1 MRVLATV
8 FLSLA
13 GLAAVAAEPPATE
26 QPAALQRW
34 GILATEEVRATG
46 IADLLGAALAADESL
61 VLVER
66 ELLDRAMKEL
76 DVSTFL
82 GAGSTAARLQ
92 LGKTLA
98 AEGLILL
105 SVDKRPEGQA
115 LRLDLCD
122 CRYGARLRSEWL
134 RHEAADREVAVKRCA
149 ALLDEVRRQYRAG
162 VRRIVCVPDF
172 VSQNLKNTYASMQAA
187 CAQLLQERLI
197 RVPGVAVVEIDEA
210 EAIGRELQLG
220 GTELRDAPAMMTVKG
235 SFRVVDAADKATNLV
250 NLHLDLFDGK
260 ERREVTRDGIPM
272 RDLAA
277 VLTGELATEILQA
290 VDEAAPGLT
299 QRHIADMLAQR
310 AQTFASLGYF
320 DRAASLREAVLMIDP
335 DAAEQRIRLM
345 AERTEPHYPRGY
357 RQRNAPVQQYDVFI
371 EGWQDAN
378 LRDRRIPF
386 FMAHTEALIQRNQV
400 NPREAVYLLE
410 ICRREAYADMEMVIA
425 CFGLR
430 YQESCRVADDRIKT
444 AEAFFWRMAP
454 LVLKLDRGHAE
465 GRNRNQMFL
474 PFQQRPLDE
483 RPGADPM
490 PPAEQDALATYELV
504 LQCLKLGVV
513 GVTRR
518 PQPPINGYPQADAR
532 DLHFNDAGRLAKVAG
547 ILESLAPEDL
557 RPHPEMLL
565 LLSDAVRPL
574 GQWLYDDPRFSAADA
589 RTFLENLAASRRPG
603 VAYCG
608 RFGLASLDASTLDA
622 PQTAKRVTEIDWLV
636 EQYPRVAIT
645 AATPKGSQLRKPQEQ
660 CLKHLKTLR
669 DACMKRIT
677 AAPATVSQP
686 LSSLE
691 KDFRTAPED
700 ILRLAKNPRVV
711 AARVN
716 LQLPYEPRFW
726 LNCGDQFDVIGSP
739 LQVHILRKSGELVEL
754 IDARRL
760 KEPRRG
766 IGDTVRWD
774 GRYLWLVVGNSLR
787 VFDAECRP
795 IGQLD
800 PSEELP
806 EYDSKWLHAFAP
818 GKAIMAC
825 QRWDDTHQHE
835 RGCWFAFIEV
845 KDEGPGKGR
854 LQARVIHEATQLSL
868 EATGDTVDDPR
879 QGFGID
885 WVSEFSFAETEGKRL
900 LFVGRRFLHGTHPKR
915 PARPLAIDLETL
927 EVGVFPHAFP
937 IFGSHGVQTRRFLP
951 HGVVVIQALD
961 GPPQID
967 VWKAPR
973 SAAQPWKTK
982 RVPFNPDAAVLHQGL
997 LYSRQSRSRFDPGTL
1012 EVEEF
1017 VPKGEFIPLR
1027 ELDGIFQSNV
1037 GRSALFGMVFWGKE
1051 RDWDP
1056 AVDWATQVARAKQA
1070 PPPPP
1075 PPPVRPGFGVWRMHV
1090 DDPHAPPPD
1099 YSDHA
1104 VVIPEAFRDK
1114 HYRAM
1119 LRLWAAGA
1127 KLSVHSCPGE
1137 TDLRIHPGWIGD
1149 RDDAAAV
1156 ADLHNIFQFVAI
1168 GVARESI
1175 AAALRGLEDEGDVKC
1190 MVLSA
1195 TPATNADF
1203 QVVGQMRKMEYLT
1216 VCNTEIDDEGL
1227 RVVGKL
1233 EGLISLRLRDET
1245 GKRLTAAGLAH
1256 LRNLPQLQWLILEG
1270 PGFGDEAVKAL
1281 TGDMLPR
1288 LHSLTL
1294 TGCEVRTDLLRELKR
1309 QRPKIS
1315 TYLHELY

>member
-1 MRVLATV
+1 MRFLAAAI
-8 FLSLA
+8 LSLA
-13 GLAAVAAEPPATE
+13 AMAVPAAEPAATE

-34 GILATEEVRATG
+34 AILASADVRATG
-46 IADLLGAALAADESL
+46 IADLLGARLAQDASL
-61 VLVER
+61 ILVER
-66 ELLDRAMKEL
+66 ELLDRTMKEL
-76 DVSTFL
+76 DLSTFL

-105 SVDKRPEGQA
+105 SVEKRPEGQA

-134 RHEAADREVAVKRCA
+134 RHEAADREATAKRCA
-149 ALLDEVRRQYRAG
+149 AMLDDVRRQYRAG

-172 VSQNLKNTYASMQAA
+172 VSQNLKNTYVSMQAA
-187 CAQLLQERLI
+187 CAQLVRERLL

-250 NLHLDLFDGK
+250 NLHLDLFDGQ
-260 ERREVTRDGIPM
+260 ERREVARDGIPLG
-272 RDLAA
+272 DLGA
-277 VLTGELATEILQA
+277 VLTGELAAEILQA

-299 QRHIADMLAQR
+299 QRHIADMLAER
-310 AQTFASLGYF
+310 AQTFASLGSF
-320 DRAASLREAVLMIDP
+320 DRAAPLREAVLMIDP
-335 DAAEQRIRLM
+335 DAAEQRLRLM

-371 EGWQDAN
+371 EGWHDAN
-378 LRDRRIPF
+378 LRERRIPF

-430 YQESCRVADDRIKT
+430 YQESCRVAEDRIKT

-454 LVLKLDRGHAE
+454 LVLKLDRGHVE

-474 PFQQRPLDE
+474 PFQQRPLNE

-490 PPAEQDALATYELV
+490 VPAEQDALATHELV

-518 PQPPINGYPQADAR
+518 PQPPINGHPQGDGR

-547 ILESLAPEDL
+547 ILESLAPEEL

-589 RTFLENLAASRRPG
+589 RTFLETLAASRRPG

-608 RFGLASLDASTLDA
+608 RFGLASLDLSTLDA
-622 PQTAKRVTEIDWLV
+622 SQTAQRVTEIDQLV

-645 AATPKGSQLRKPQEQ
+645 PPKGKFSELRRPEER

-669 DACMKRIT
+669 DACMKRINV
-677 AAPATVSQP
+677 APKTVSLP

-691 KDFRTAPED
+691 KDFQTAPED

-711 AARVN
+711 AARVD
-716 LQLPYEPRFW
+716 LKLPYEPRFW
-726 LNCGDQFDVIGSP
+726 LNCGDRFDVIGDP
-739 LQVHILRKSGELVEL
+739 VQAHILRKSGELVEL
-754 IDARRL
+754 FDSRRL
-760 KEPRRG
+760 QELQRG

-774 GRYLWLVVGNSLR
+774 GRYLWLIGGRSLR

-795 IGQLD
+795 IGQLE

-806 EYDSKWLHAFAP
+806 GYDTKWLHVFAP
-818 GKAIMAC
+818 GKAIMGC
-825 QRWDDTHQHE
+825 QRWDDTRQHD

-845 KDEGPGKGR
+845 KDEGPGKMR
-854 LQARVIHEATQLSL
+854 LQPRVIHEATQLSV

-900 LFVGRRFLHGTHPKR
+900 LFVGRRFLHGTFSRR
-915 PARPLAIDLETL
+915 PTRPLTIDLETL

-937 IFGSHGVQTRRFLP
+937 IFGSQALDTRRFLP
-951 HGVVVIQALD
+951 HGVVVIQSSH
-961 GPPQID
+961 GQNMME
-967 VWKAPR
+967 VWKAPQ
-973 SAAQPWKTK
+973 SAAHPWKTK
-982 RVPFNPDAAVLHQGL
+982 RVPFDMFTSVVHQGL
-997 LYSRQSRSRFDPGTL
+997 LYSRQCRSRFDPGTL

-1017 VPKGEFIPLR
+1017 VPQGEFIPRR
-1027 ELDGIFQSNV
+1027 EMFEMMGS
-1037 GRSALFGMVFWGKE
+1037 SAHFGVVFWGDGRRWE
-1051 RDWDP
+1051 P
-1056 AVDWATQVARAKQA
+1056 GVDWATRVAREKQA

-1075 PPPVRPGFGVWRMHV
+1075 PPPVRPGFGVWRMHI

-1137 TDLRIHPGWIGD
+1137 TFLHIHPGWIGD

-1156 ADLHNIFQFVAI
+1156 ADLHNICQFVAI
-1168 GVARESI
+1168 GVAREPI
-1175 AAALRGLEDEGDVKC
+1175 AAAMRGLGDEVDVKC

-1227 RVVGKL
+1227 RAVGKL
-1233 EGLISLRLRDET
+1233 EGLTSLRLRDET

-1256 LRNLPQLQWLILEG
+1256 LRNLPNLAWLTLEG